1 MKQYEYN
8 VLTNRYHI
16 KEEVLNLLGKE
27 GWELVSHTYTD
38 KSQSI
43 EDEHVYTFKRE
54 IVEEPVR
61 KFKLDDSFRKALEEA
76 VVSDT
81 PASSWMD
88 EYYDDYI
95 KLQASGMMFEFHP
108 TWTGHWD
115 RDKWAFCHDRKYKK
129 LSPQEDKDKEW
140 LLPRAFKK
148 ESGEHIPNGFNIFI
162 KEKEVEKISE
172 DETRIREI
180 LNDPSSVFVGYSQEG
195 YNLHIWIN
203 QGITYYVEPEL
214 NRINR
219 IEY

>member
-43 EDEHVYTFKRE
+43 EDEHIYTFKRE
-54 IVEEPVR
+54 KIAYPKGIAER

-115 RDKWAFCHDRKYKK
+115 RDKWAFCYDKK
-129 LSPQEDKDKEW
+129 KSNQGKETVVSDTQ
-140 LLPRAFKK
+140 RYDGVKAKTFIRD
-148 ESGEHIPNGFNIFI
+148 ESGLDGNGGPEWKNMFWENPILYAKLEHMIMEWSN
-162 KEKEVEKISE
+162 
-172 DETRIREI
+172 DETKTAGELTRSI
-180 LNDPSSVFVGYSQEG
+180 LK
-195 YNLHIWIN
+195 LIK
-203 QGITYYVEPEL
+203 
-214 NRINR
+214 
-219 IEY
+219 